1 MTMTKNRHRQADL
14 YKDVEKIKAAIA
26 ATMDDI
32 RGIAGQAL
40 RDSLANI
47 RDKSTAVKDN
57 VSDYTAKQPIKSLG
71 ISLLCGLIIGY
82 LLHK

>member
-1 MTMTKNRHRQADL
+1 MTMTKNRQANL

-26 ATMDDI
+26 ATMHDT
-32 RGIAGQAL
+32 RGLAGQAL
-40 RDSLANI
+40 TDSLLNI
-47 RDKSTAVKDN
+47 REKSAAVKDN
-57 VSDYTAKQPIKSLG
+57 VSDYTARKPLKSLG